1 MKCTSNFDRLKR
13 YFFFTNMTKH
23 CTQAITLTF
32 EKAPF
37 DIHSVSSSAVFM
49 KLTFS

>member
-1 MKCTSNFDRLKR
+1 MCNFVRLKR
-13 YFFFTNMTKH
+13 HFSSTNTPKH
-23 CTQAITLTF
+23 CIRAITLTF